1 MSDAADV
8 CIEHVSKSGKRTV
21 LKQSTSLLK
30 GEVIDS
36 TFMSK
41 KALCEFYDFE
51 CKDAKDTGMLLSL
64 HLKATMMKKSDPIL
78 FGHAVKSYF
87 KDAFAKHGQTLKRI
101 NANPNNGLASVLA
114 SINEKLSAEEAAAI
128 IADFDACYES
138 GPSVAMVNSAK
149 GITNLHVPSDVII
162 DASVPVVVRDSGRMW
177 NKDNVL
183 QDTKVIIPDRCY
195 AQMYNA
201 VFSYC
206 KVNGQFNVSTMGNVP
221 NVGLMAKKAEEYG
234 SHDKTFEIEDDGTV
248 NVVDKKTGQVY
259 MTHDVEVGD
268 VWRMCQ
274 TKDEPIV
281 DWVRL
286 AVSRAKAT
294 GNPAVFFLDT
304 ARAHDRNM
312 IDIVQRNLVNHDLNG
327 LDIRIMTP
335 VEAINLCMERCTAG
349 KSTISVSGNVLRD
362 YLTDLFPIIELGT
375 SAKMLSIVPLLAGG
389 GLFETGAGGSA
400 PKHVE

>member
-1 MSDAADV
+1 
-8 CIEHVSKSGKRTV
+8 
-21 LKQSTSLLK
+21 
-30 GEVIDS
+30 
-36 TFMSK
+36 
-41 KALCEFYDFE
+41 
-51 CKDAKDTGMLLSL
+51 MLLSL

-87 KDAFAKHGQTLKRI
+87 KSAFAKHGQTLNRI

-114 SINEKLSAEEAAAI
+114 SINEKLSAEEAAAV

-162 DASVPVVVRDSGRMW
+162 DASVPVVVRDSGKMW
-177 NKDNVL
+177 NKDNEL
-183 QDTKVIIPDRCY
+183 QDTKVVIPDRCY

>member
-87 KDAFAKHGQTLKRI
+87 KDAFAKHGQTLRRI

-128 IADFDACYES
+128 IADFDACCES

-162 DASVPVVVRDSGRMW
+162 DASVPVVVRDSGKMW
-177 NKDNVL
+177 NKDNAL

-195 AQMYNA
+195 A
-201 VFSYC
+201 
-206 KVNGQFNVSTMGNVP
+206 
-221 NVGLMAKKAEEYG
+221 
-234 SHDKTFEIEDDGTV
+234 
-248 NVVDKKTGQVY
+248 
-259 MTHDVEVGD
+259 
-268 VWRMCQ
+268 
-274 TKDEPIV
+274 
-281 DWVRL
+281 
-286 AVSRAKAT
+286 
-294 GNPAVFFLDT
+294 
-304 ARAHDRNM
+304 
-312 IDIVQRNLVNHDLNG
+312 
-327 LDIRIMTP
+327 
-335 VEAINLCMERCTAG
+335 
-349 KSTISVSGNVLRD
+349 
-362 YLTDLFPIIELGT
+362 
-375 SAKMLSIVPLLAGG
+375 
-389 GLFETGAGGSA
+389 
-400 PKHVE
+400 